1 MQPFYVLVFIA
12 GLLIANLLLQL
23 LRAAGGGG
31 VGRHPFER
39 RPEFL
44 SPQERLCLG
53 TVEEAVGSDFRVLVK
68 VCVSQLLQPDQDL
81 GRPRRVRAAARLRGR
96 EIDFLVC
103 SAADGYPLCALLV
116 RAEPQSRANKRELA
130 SIEAMC
136 RAAGLPMLTL
146 ALQDQYEITEIR
158 RQVLDAV
165 ETAEVRIAHTPEPPA
180 ADEEAL
186 LAELA
191 ASMQEPDGPGG
202 RRIRGQR

>member
-1 MQPFYVLVFIA
+1 LQPFYLLVFIA

-23 LRAAGGGG
+23 LRAAAGGGEG
-31 VGRHPFER
+31 SYPFER

-44 SPQERLCLG
+44 TADERLCLG
-53 TVEEAVGSDFRVLVK
+53 TVEEAVGTDFRVFVG
-68 VCVSQLLQPDQDL
+68 VCLSQILQPDQDL
-81 GRPRRVRAAARLRGR
+81 GRRRRGRAAARLWGR
-96 EIDFLVC
+96 SVDLLVC

-116 RAEPQSRANKRELA
+116 RAEPRNRATKRELA

-136 RAAGLPMLTL
+136 RAARLPVLTL
-146 ALQDQYEITEIR
+146 ALQDHYEITEIR
-158 RQVLDAV
+158 RRVLDAV

-202 RRIRGQR
+202 RRMRGRR

>member
-23 LRAAGGGG
+23 LRAVGGGG
-31 VGRHPFER
+31 GSYPFER

-44 SPQERLCLG
+44 SAQERLCLG
-53 TVEEAVGSDFRVLVK
+53 TVEEAVGRDFRVLVK
-68 VCVSQLLQPDQDL
+68 VCLSQILQPDLDL
-81 GRPRRVRAAARLRGR
+81 GRRRRARAAVRLRGR
-96 EIDFLVC
+96 SIDFLVC

-116 RAEPQSRANKRELA
+116 RAEPRSRAIKRDLA
-130 SIEAMC
+130 DIEASC
-136 RAAGLPMLTL
+136 RAAGLPVLTL
-146 ALQDQYEITEIR
+146 ALQDHYELTEIR

-165 ETAEVRIAHTPEPPA
+165 ETAEVRIAHAPEPPA

-202 RRIRGQR
+202 RRIRAQR